1 MKERI
6 KINATISSCMIQ
18 AFTGIPFL
26 LALAGMLMALL
37 IGGFSSVWSA
47 FATYKNE
54 LLDYGMHFTVLQK
67 ALQSETVC
75 LMLPVVCSLPF
86 SAAFLEDISCG
97 FIKSYLP
104 RAGRGHYIAG
114 KITAAGIS
122 GGSAAA
128 IGVALY
134 YQMLRLLLLPMEKA
148 AMGDLAGLSYG
159 KDVGRVCVLFFCAGM
174 LFSLIGM
181 LFSIV
186 TLSKYMAYASAFV
199 LEYVLIILRERY
211 LKELFV
217 IDPREWLH
225 PQDAQWMFGELGAV
239 LLMVLLIVLV
249 VMVLIVVMM
258 RRIGEI

>member
-26 LALAGMLMALL
+26 LALAGMLMALV
-37 IGGFSSVWSA
+37 IGGFSPVWSS
-47 FATYKNE
+47 FETYRNE

-67 ALQSETVC
+67 ALQSEAVY
-75 LMLPVVCSLPF
+75 LMMPVICSLPF

-114 KITAAGIS
+114 KITAAGVS
-122 GGSAAA
+122 GGSAAV
-128 IGVALY
+128 IGVTLY

-148 AMGDLAGLSYG
+148 AGELEGLSYG

-186 TLSKYMAYASAFV
+186 TSSKYMAYASAFV

-211 LKELFV
+211 LKKLVV

-225 PQDAQWMFGELGAV
+225 PQDGQWMFGELGAV

-249 VMVLIVVMM
+249 VMVLIMVMM

>member
-1 MKERI
+1 MEWNI
-6 KINATISSCMIQ
+6 
-18 AFTGIPFL
+18 
-26 LALAGMLMALL
+26 
-37 IGGFSSVWSA
+37 
-47 FATYKNE
+47 
-54 LLDYGMHFTVLQK
+54 
-67 ALQSETVC
+67 
-75 LMLPVVCSLPF
+75 CSLPF

-114 KITAAGIS
+114 KITAAGVS
-122 GGSAAA
+122 GGSAAV
-128 IGVALY
+128 IGVTLY

-148 AMGDLAGLSYG
+148 AGELEGLSYG

-186 TLSKYMAYASAFV
+186 TSSKYMAYASAFV

-211 LKELFV
+211 LKKLFV

-239 LLMVLLIVLV
+239 LLMVMLMVLV
-249 VMVLIVVMM
+249 VLVLIMVMM

>member
-26 LALAGMLMALL
+26 LALAGMLMALV
-37 IGGFSSVWSA
+37 IGGFSPVWSS
-47 FATYKNE
+47 FETYRNE

-67 ALQSETVC
+67 ALQSEAVY
-75 LMLPVVCSLPF
+75 LMMPVICSLPF

-114 KITAAGIS
+114 KITAAGVS
-122 GGSAAA
+122 GGSAAV
-128 IGVALY
+128 IGVTLY

-148 AMGDLAGLSYG
+148 AGELEGLSYG
-159 KDVGRVCVLFFCAGM
+159 KDVGRICVLFFCAGM

-181 LFSIV
+181 LFSLM
-186 TLSKYMAYASAFV
+186 TSSKYMAYASAFV

-211 LKELFV
+211 LKKMFV

-225 PQDAQWMFGELGAV
+225 PQDTQWMFGELGAV

-249 VMVLIVVMM
+249 VLVLIMVMM
-258 RRIGEI
+258 QRIGEI

>member
-1 MKERI
+1 
-6 KINATISSCMIQ
+6 
-18 AFTGIPFL
+18 
-26 LALAGMLMALL
+26 
-37 IGGFSSVWSA
+37 
-47 FATYKNE
+47 
-54 LLDYGMHFTVLQK
+54 MHFTVLQK
-67 ALQSETVC
+67 ALQSEAVY
-75 LMLPVVCSLPF
+75 LMMPVICSLPF

-114 KITAAGIS
+114 KITAAGVS
-122 GGSAAA
+122 GGRAAV
-128 IGVALY
+128 IGVTLF

-148 AMGDLAGLSYG
+148 AGALEGLSY
-159 KDVGRVCVLFFCAGM
+159 GM

-186 TLSKYMAYASAFV
+186 TSSKYMAYASAFV

-211 LKELFV
+211 LKKLFV

-239 LLMVLLIVLV
+239 LLMVMLMVLV
-249 VMVLIVVMM
+249 VLVLIMVMM

>member
-26 LALAGMLMALL
+26 LALAGMLMALV
-37 IGGFSSVWSA
+37 IGGFSPVWSS
-47 FATYKNE
+47 FETYRNE

-67 ALQSETVC
+67 ALQSEAVY
-75 LMLPVVCSLPF
+75 LMMPVICSLPF
-86 SAAFLEDISCG
+86 SAAFLEDVSCG

-104 RAGRGHYIAG
+104 RAGRRHYIAG
-114 KITAAGIS
+114 EITAAGVS
-122 GGSAAA
+122 GGSAAVM
-128 IGVALY
+128 GVVLY

-148 AMGDLAGLSYG
+148 AGELEGLSYG

-186 TLSKYMAYASAFV
+186 TSSKYMAYASAFV

-211 LKELFV
+211 LKKLFV

-239 LLMVLLIVLV
+239 LLMVMLMVLV
-249 VMVLIVVMM
+249 VLVLIMVMM

>member
-18 AFTGIPFL
+18 AFTGIPFI
-26 LALAGMLMALL
+26 LALVGMLMALL

-47 FATYKNE
+47 FETYKKE

-67 ALQSETVC
+67 ALQSEAVY

-86 SAAFLEDISCG
+86 SAAFLEDVSCG

-114 KITAAGIS
+114 KITAAGVS
-122 GGSAAA
+122 GGSAAV
-128 IGVALY
+128 IGVTLY

-148 AMGDLAGLSYG
+148 AGELEGLSYG

-181 LFSIV
+181 LFSLV
-186 TLSKYMAYASAFV
+186 TSSKYMAYASAFV

-211 LKELFV
+211 LKKLFV

>member
-26 LALAGMLMALL
+26 LALAGMLMALV
-37 IGGFSSVWSA
+37 IGGLSPVWSS
-47 FATYKNE
+47 FETYRNE

-67 ALQSETVC
+67 ALQSEAVY
-75 LMLPVVCSLPF
+75 LMMPVICSLPF

-114 KITAAGIS
+114 KITAAGVS
-122 GGSAAA
+122 GGSAAV
-128 IGVALY
+128 IGVTLY

-148 AMGDLAGLSYG
+148 AGELEGLSYG

-186 TLSKYMAYASAFV
+186 TSSKYMAYASAFV

-211 LKELFV
+211 LKKLFV

-239 LLMVLLIVLV
+239 LLMVMLMVLV
-249 VMVLIVVMM
+249 VLVLIMVMM

>member
-1 MKERI
+1 MNDRL

-18 AFTGIPFL
+18 AFTGIAFL

-37 IGGFSSVWSA
+37 IGGFSTVWSA
-47 FATYKNE
+47 FETYKND
-54 LLDYGMHFTVLQK
+54 LLDYGMHFTVFQK
-67 ALQSETVC
+67 ALQSEAVY
-75 LMLPVVCSLPF
+75 LVLPVVCSLPF
-86 SAAFLEDISCG
+86 SAAFLEDVSCG

-114 KITAAGIS
+114 KIIAAGIS
-122 GGSAAA
+122 GGSAAV
-128 IGVALY
+128 IGVTLY

-148 AMGDLAGLSYG
+148 AGELEGLSYG

-186 TLSKYMAYASAFV
+186 TSSKYMAYASAFV

-211 LKELFV
+211 LKKLFV

-239 LLMVLLIVLV
+239 LLMVMLMVLV
-249 VMVLIVVMM
+249 VLVLIMVMM

>member
-1 MKERI
+1 
-6 KINATISSCMIQ
+6 MIQ

-86 SAAFLEDISCG
+86 SAAFLEDVSCG

-114 KITAAGIS
+114 KITAAGVS
-122 GGSAAA
+122 GGSAAV
-128 IGVALY
+128 IGVTLY

-148 AMGDLAGLSYG
+148 AGELEGLSYG

-186 TLSKYMAYASAFV
+186 TSSKYMAYASAFV

-211 LKELFV
+211 LKKLFV

-239 LLMVLLIVLV
+239 LLMVMLMVLV
-249 VMVLIVVMM
+249 VLVLIMVMM

>member
-26 LALAGMLMALL
+26 LALAGMLMALV
-37 IGGFSSVWSA
+37 IGGFSPVWSS
-47 FATYKNE
+47 FETYRNE

-67 ALQSETVC
+67 ALQSEAVY
-75 LMLPVVCSLPF
+75 LMMPVICSLPF
-86 SAAFLEDISCG
+86 SAAFLEAISCG

-114 KITAAGIS
+114 KITAAGVS
-122 GGSAAA
+122 GGSAAV
-128 IGVALY
+128 IGVTLY

-148 AMGDLAGLSYG
+148 AGELEGLSYG

-186 TLSKYMAYASAFV
+186 TSSKYMAYASAFV

-211 LKELFV
+211 LKKLFV

-239 LLMVLLIVLV
+239 LLMVMLMVLV
-249 VMVLIVVMM
+249 VLVLIMVMM

>member
-26 LALAGMLMALL
+26 LALAGMLMALV
-37 IGGFSSVWSA
+37 IGGFSPVWSS
-47 FATYKNE
+47 FETYRNE

-67 ALQSETVC
+67 ALQSEAVY

-86 SAAFLEDISCG
+86 SAAFLEDVSCG

-114 KITAAGIS
+114 KITAAGVS
-122 GGSAAA
+122 GGSAAV
-128 IGVALY
+128 IGVTLY

-148 AMGDLAGLSYG
+148 AGELEGLSYG

-186 TLSKYMAYASAFV
+186 TSSKYMAYASAFV

-211 LKELFV
+211 LKKLFV

-239 LLMVLLIVLV
+239 LFILLLIVLV

-258 RRIGEI
+258 LRIGEI